1 MIKSKYFYLDLI
13 GELKSLDGAQLNML
27 TDQLV
32 KYEPELA
39 NMLSLNIWASCQE
52 ADLAKE
58 ENANLYPS
66 KV

>member
-1 MIKSKYFYLDLI
+1 MIKSKYFFLDLI
-13 GELKSLDGAQLNML
+13 GELKSLDGGQINIL

-39 NMLSLNIWASCQE
+39 NRLSLNIWASFQE

-58 ENANLYPS
+58 ENVNLYPS
-66 KV
+66 KI

>member
-1 MIKSKYFYLDLI
+1 MIKSKYFFLDLI
-13 GELKSLDGAQLNML
+13 GELISLDGGQINVL

-32 KYEPELA
+32 KFEPELA
-39 NMLSLNIWASCQE
+39 NNIWASFQE

-58 ENANLYPS
+58 EDANLYPS